1 MRVAGTIGAI
11 GAMRVFCIF
20 CIFCVI
26 WGLLMPRP
34 AAAFC
39 FQEAGQRYRVD
50 PLLLE
55 AIGVWESGLR
65 PQAVNHNRD
74 ERGRVVSTDYGVMQ
88 INTQNANRLV
98 RLGLIKRPEDLL
110 TDACFN
116 VQVGAWVL
124 ARHLRVCGNTW
135 RCLGSYNAGFHP
147 SARQEARRLRY
158 AQEIRA
164 LYNRLKARGPS
175 PASLA
180 IR

>member
-1 MRVAGTIGAI
+1 MRSLWLILA
-11 GAMRVFCIF
+11 
-20 CIFCVI
+20 
-26 WGLLMPRP
+26 LSMPLP

-39 FQEAGQRYRVD
+39 FQEAGQRYQQD

-55 AIGVWESGLR
+55 AIGIWESNLR
-65 PQAVNHNRD
+65 PGVVNHNRD
-74 ERGRVVSTDYGVMQ
+74 GTGKIVSSDYGVMQ
-88 INTQNANRLV
+88 INTDNANRLV

-110 TDACFN
+110 ADACFN

-147 SARQEARRLRY
+147 SARQENKRLRY
-158 AQEIRA
+158 AQGIRA
-164 LYNRLKARGPS
+164 IYNRLKALGATPGN
-175 PASLA
+175 LA